1 MALNGI
7 QIFKLTPKKNCK
19 ECGCPTCMAFSMKV
33 AQGAMQIEQCP
44 HMSEDALASL
54 SEATAPPMK
63 TIKIGTGA
71 EEHSLGGE
79 TVLFRHEKT
88 FVSKPRYAVALCTCM
103 DDATV
108 EAKLAEIPKVDYDRI
123 GERMYAELVYV
134 NCGEGADAA
143 KYTAL
148 VEKAAG
154 LGRTLVLE
162 CKDPEIAKAALA
174 VCKDS
179 KPVLNGADA
188 SNYEAMNA
196 VATEAGVVLG
206 VSGKDLKILA
216 LEATEIY
223 MAGKLESIEF
233 VYEKY
238 EKLGNKNLVLDTTG
252 ADIKETFAN
261 TVQVRRAALKDQD
274 RTFGYPSIVNL
285 VKIAK
290 GDLHLQAALASMF
303 TMKYGSIIVMEQM
316 TYAEA
321 LPLYGLRQNVFT
333 DPQKPMKVEPG
344 IYPLNG
350 ADENAVV
357 VTTVDFALTYFVVS
371 GELERSGVP
380 LNLVIND
387 AGGLSVLTS
396 WAAGKFSGNSISAY
410 IKENVEPK
418 VKSRKLI
425 IPGKV
430 AVLKG
435 DLEAKLPGWE
445 IIVGPREAVQLVK
458 FLKDMQADGQI

>member
-33 AQGAMQIEQCP
+33 ASGAVEVEKCP
-44 HMSEDALASL
+44 HMSNDAIAKL
-54 SEATAPPMK
+54 SEATAPLMK
-63 TIKIGTGA
+63 SLKVGA
-71 EEHSLGGE
+71 KESEYTLGGE

-88 FVSKPRYAVALCTCM
+88 FVSKPRYAVSLCTGM

-134 NCGEGADAA
+134 NCMEGADAA
-143 KYTAL
+143 AYTAL

-154 LGRTLVLE
+154 LGRTLVLG
-162 CKDPEIAKAALA
+162 CKDPETAKAALA

-206 VSGKDLKILA
+206 VSGKDINELYDTTAA
-216 LEATEIY
+216 L
-223 MAGKLESIEF
+223 
-233 VYEKY
+233 
-238 EKLGNKNLVLDTTG
+238 EKLGNKNLVLDVTG
-252 ADIKETFAN
+252 ADVKETFAN
-261 TVQVRRAALKDQD
+261 AVMVRRAALKDQD

-285 VKIAK
+285 AKLAK
-290 GDLHLQAALASMF
+290 GDHHLQAALASVF

-350 ADENAVV
+350 ADENSLV

-396 WAAGKFSGNSISAY
+396 WAAGKFSGNSISKF
-410 IKENVEPK
+410 IIENVEPK
-418 VKSRKLI
+418 VKCRKLV

-458 FLKDMQADGQI
+458 FLKDMQ

>member
-1 MALNGI
+1 MALKGLD
-7 QIFKLTPKKNCK
+7 IFKLSPKKNCK
-19 ECGCPTCMAFSMKV
+19 ECGSPTCMAFCMKV
-33 AQGAMQIEQCP
+33 AQGAADISACP
-44 HMSEDALASL
+44 YFSEDAKAQL

-63 TIKIGTGA
+63 SIKIGTGA
-71 EEHSLGGE
+71 EEMVLGGE
-79 TVLFRHEKT
+79 TVMERHEKT
-88 FVSKPRYAVALCTCM
+88 FVNKTRYADSLCNCM
-103 DDATV
+103 DEATI
-108 EAKLAEIPKVDYDRI
+108 EAKLAEVPKVDYDRI
-123 GERMYAELVYV
+123 GERMYAELIYV
-134 NCGEGADAA
+134 NYSAEGSYD
-143 KYTAL
+143 YVEL
-148 VEKAAG
+148 VKKAAA
-154 LGRTLVLE
+154 LGRTLVLGCTDVE
-162 CKDPEIAKAALA
+162 VAKAALA

-179 KPVLNGADA
+179 KPVLNGATPA
-188 SNYEAMNA
+188 NYADMNA

-206 VSGKDLKILA
+206 VSGKDLNELYDTTAA
-216 LEATEIY
+216 L
-223 MAGKLESIEF
+223 
-233 VYEKY
+233 

-321 LPLYGLRQNVFT
+321 LPLYGLRQNVYT

-396 WAAGKFSGNSISAY
+396 WAAGKFSGNSISEY

-418 VKSRKLI
+418 VKCRRLV

-458 FLKDMQADGQI
+458 FLKDLDA

>member
-33 AQGAMQIEQCP
+33 AQGAMKIEQCP
-44 HMSEDALASL
+44 HMSDEALASL

-71 EEHSLGGE
+71 EEHTLGGE

-103 DDATV
+103 DDAAV

-154 LGRTLVLE
+154 LGRTLVLD

-174 VCKDS
+174 VCK
-179 KPVLNGADA
+179 
-188 SNYEAMNA
+188 
-196 VATEAGVVLG
+196 
-206 VSGKDLKILA
+206 A
-216 LEATEIY
+216 LE
-223 MAGKLESIEF
+223 KLR
-233 VYEKY
+233 
-238 EKLGNKNLVLDTTG
+238 NKNLVLDTTG

-321 LPLYGLRQNVFT
+321 LPLYGLRQNVYT

-396 WAAGKFSGNSISAY
+396 WAAGKFSGNSISSY

-458 FLKDMQADGQI
+458 FLKDLQADGQI

>member
-33 AQGAMQIEQCP
+33 AQGAMKIEQCP
-44 HMSEDALASL
+44 HMSEEAIASL

-63 TIKIGTGA
+63 TIKFGTGDQ
-71 EEHSLGGE
+71 EMSLGGE

-88 FVSKPRYAVALCTCM
+88 FVSKTRYSVALCTDM
-103 DDATV
+103 DDAAV
-108 EAKLAEIPKVDYDRI
+108 DAALAKVPAVDYERI
-123 GERMYAELVYV
+123 GERMYCEIITV

-148 VEKAAG
+148 VKKAAG
-154 LGRTLVLE
+154 AGRNLILN
-162 CKDPEIAKAALA
+162 CSDPEIAKAALA
-174 VCKDS
+174 EVKAS
-179 KPVLNGADA
+179 KPILNGANA
-188 SNYEAMNA
+188 ANFEAMSA

-206 VSGKDLKILA
+206 VSGKDLNELYDTVAA
-216 LEATEIY
+216 LE
-223 MAGKLESIEF
+223 KS
-233 VYEKY
+233 
-238 EKLGNKNLVLDTTG
+238 GNKNLILDVTADDLKTTFSNAVL
-252 ADIKETFAN
+252 
-261 TVQVRRAALKDQD
+261 VRRAAIKDQD

-285 VKIAK
+285 VKLAK
-290 GDLHLQAALASMF
+290 GDTHMQQALAALF
-303 TMKYGSIIVMEQM
+303 TMKYGSIIIMEQM

-321 LPLYGLRQNVFT
+321 LPLFGLRQNVFT

-344 IYPLNG
+344 IYKLNG
-350 ADENAVV
+350 ADENYLV

-380 LNLVIND
+380 LNFVIND

-396 WAAGKFSGNSISAY
+396 WAAGKFSSTSISTF
-410 IKENVEPK
+410 IKENVEPQ
-418 VKSRKLI
+418 VKCRKLV

-445 IIVGPREAVQLVK
+445 IIVGPREAAQLVK
-458 FLKDMQADGQI
+458 FLKDMPA

>member
-44 HMSEDALASL
+44 HMSDEALASL

-63 TIKIGTGA
+63 TIKIGTGDA
-71 EEHSLGGE
+71 EFTLGGE

-88 FVSKPRYAVALCTCM
+88 FVSKPRYAVSLCTCM
-103 DDATV
+103 DDAEV
-108 EAKLAEIPKVDYDRI
+108 DAKLAAIPHVDYDRI
-123 GERMYAELVYV
+123 GERMHVELVYV
-134 NCGEGADAA
+134 NCDADADAA

-148 VEKAAG
+148 VEKAKG
-154 LGRTLVLE
+154 LGRTLVLG
-162 CKDPEIAKAALA
+162 CTDPEIAKAALE
-174 VCKDS
+174 VCKDG
-179 KPVLNGADA
+179 KPVLNGANA
-188 SNYEAMNA
+188 SNYEAMNT

-206 VSGKDLKILA
+206 VSGKDINELYDTVAA
-216 LEATEIY
+216 L
-223 MAGKLESIEF
+223 
-233 VYEKY
+233 
-238 EKLGNKNLVLDTTG
+238 EKLGNKNLIIDCG
-252 ADIKETFAN
+252 KNSIKEAYAIA
-261 TVQVRRAALKDQD
+261 VQFRRAAIKDGN
-274 RTFGYPSIVNL
+274 RTCGYPSLVNAAVL
-285 VKIAK
+285 AH
-290 GDLHLQAALASMF
+290 GDKHLQAALASLF
-303 TMKYGSIIVMEQM
+303 TMKYGSIVVVEEMD
-316 TYAEA
+316 YATA

-344 IYPLNG
+344 IYSING
-350 ADENAVV
+350 GDENSICL
-357 VTTVDFALTYFVVS
+357 TTVDFALTYFVVS

-380 LNLVIND
+380 CNLIIND

-396 WAAGKFSGNSISAY
+396 WAAGKFSSTSISKFFEEQDIAGK
-410 IKENVEPK
+410 IKNH
-418 VKSRKLI
+418 KLV

-435 DLEAKLPGWE
+435 DLEAKMPGWE

-458 FLKDMQADGQI
+458 FLKDMQG

>member
-1 MALNGI
+1 
-7 QIFKLTPKKNCK
+7 
-19 ECGCPTCMAFSMKV
+19 
-33 AQGAMQIEQCP
+33 
-44 HMSEDALASL
+44 
-54 SEATAPPMK
+54 
-63 TIKIGTGA
+63 
-71 EEHSLGGE
+71 
-79 TVLFRHEKT
+79 
-88 FVSKPRYAVALCTCM
+88 
-103 DDATV
+103 
-108 EAKLAEIPKVDYDRI
+108 
-123 GERMYAELVYV
+123 
-134 NCGEGADAA
+134 
-143 KYTAL
+143 
-148 VEKAAG
+148 
-154 LGRTLVLE
+154 
-162 CKDPEIAKAALA
+162 
-174 VCKDS
+174 
-179 KPVLNGADA
+179 
-188 SNYEAMNA
+188 MNA

-206 VSGKDLKILA
+206 VSGKDLNELYDTVAA
-216 LEATEIY
+216 L
-223 MAGKLESIEF
+223 
-233 VYEKY
+233 

-252 ADIKETFAN
+252 ADVKETFAN

-290 GDLHLQAALASMF
+290 GDHHLQAALASVF

-321 LPLYGLRQNVFT
+321 LPLFGLRQNVYT

-350 ADENAVV
+350 ADENSLV

-396 WAAGKFSGNSISAY
+396 WAAGKFSSTSISEY
-410 IKENVEPK
+410 IKEEVEPK
-418 VKSRKLI
+418 VKCRKLV

-458 FLKDMQADGQI
+458 FLKDMQA

>member
-1 MALNGI
+1 
-7 QIFKLTPKKNCK
+7 
-19 ECGCPTCMAFSMKV
+19 
-33 AQGAMQIEQCP
+33 
-44 HMSEDALASL
+44 
-54 SEATAPPMK
+54 
-63 TIKIGTGA
+63 
-71 EEHSLGGE
+71 
-79 TVLFRHEKT
+79 
-88 FVSKPRYAVALCTCM
+88 
-103 DDATV
+103 
-108 EAKLAEIPKVDYDRI
+108 
-123 GERMYAELVYV
+123 
-134 NCGEGADAA
+134 
-143 KYTAL
+143 
-148 VEKAAG
+148 
-154 LGRTLVLE
+154 
-162 CKDPEIAKAALA
+162 
-174 VCKDS
+174 
-179 KPVLNGADA
+179 
-188 SNYEAMNA
+188 
-196 VATEAGVVLG
+196 
-206 VSGKDLKILA
+206 
-216 LEATEIY
+216 
-223 MAGKLESIEF
+223 
-233 VYEKY
+233 
-238 EKLGNKNLVLDTTG
+238 
-252 ADIKETFAN
+252 
-261 TVQVRRAALKDQD
+261 
-274 RTFGYPSIVNL
+274 
-285 VKIAK
+285 
-290 GDLHLQAALASMF
+290 MF

-435 DLEAKLPGWE
+435 DLESKLPGWE

-458 FLKDMQADGQI
+458 FLKDMQADGPI